1 MFDNYAALSYN
12 ERENDFINII
22 IIYNTASYFISHL
35 KMFLSFFIFRNKEK
49 VYECNTLIN
58 NTLLNIDSETLSE
71 T

>member
-22 IIYNTASYFISHL
+22 SIYNTASYFISHL

-49 VYECNTLIN
+49 VYGCNTLIN